1 MMHELPIATVAEA
14 GLNQAA
20 LERMSHALQAE
31 IDRGRLPGAVT
42 LIARGGRIAW
52 FESLGRQAPG
62 SETLMARDSL
72 FRIYSMT
79 KPLVSLAIMMLVEE
93 GRLLLGDT
101 VGKHLSEFAG
111 IQCAREKDGKLETFA
126 PPREP
131 TVQDLLRHTAGLT
144 YEWFAPSL
152 VRQCYSEA
160 RIASRDRSNREFS
173 RTLACIPL
181 MHEPGSAWEYSR
193 ATDVLGVIVETISG
207 QTLGTFLQERI
218 LGPLGMKDTAFSVP
232 AEQQDRIA
240 EPFSSDPDTGEAV
253 RLLDARVVPRMESG
267 GGGLMS
273 TAMDYAR
280 FLQMLLNGGQLDGV
294 RLVSRK
300 TIEWMT
306 SDHLDGVPIL
316 SDILPAGHGFGLG
329 FAVRLADGVA
339 SVAGSAGVYY
349 WGGIAGTSFFVD
361 PTEDLFAILMIQAPG
376 QRDYFR
382 PLFRN
387 MVYAAI
393 DG

>member
-1 MMHELPIATVAEA
+1 
-14 GLNQAA
+14 
-20 LERMSHALQAE
+20 
-31 IDRGRLPGAVT
+31 
-42 LIARGGRIAW
+42 
-52 FESLGRQAPG
+52 
-62 SETLMARDSL
+62 
-72 FRIYSMT
+72 
-79 KPLVSLAIMMLVEE
+79 
-93 GRLLLGDT
+93 
-101 VGKHLSEFAG
+101 
-111 IQCAREKDGKLETFA
+111 
-126 PPREP
+126 
-131 TVQDLLRHTAGLT
+131 
-144 YEWFAPSL
+144 

-193 ATDVLGVIVETISG
+193 ATDVLGVIVEAISG
-207 QTLGTFLQERI
+207 QSLGAFLQERI
-218 LGPLGMKDTAFSVP
+218 FGPLGMKDTAFSVP

-240 EPFSSDPDTGEAV
+240 EPFASDPDTGEAV

-280 FLQMLLNGGQLDGV
+280 FLQMLLDGGQLDGV

-306 SDHLDGVPIL
+306 CDHLDGVPIL
-316 SDILPAGHGFGLG
+316 GDILPAGHGFGLG

>member
-1 MMHELPIATVAEA
+1 MMHELPIASAAQT

-20 LERMSHALQAE
+20 LERMSRTLQGE

-62 SETLMARDSL
+62 SEALMARDSL

-79 KPLVSLAIMMLVEE
+79 KPIVSLAIMMLVEE
-93 GRLLLGDT
+93 GRLMLGDT
-101 VGKHLSEFAG
+101 IGRHLSEFAG
-111 IQCAREKDGKLETFA
+111 IQCAREEGGQLVTFA
-126 PPREP
+126 PRREP

-181 MHEPGSAWEYSR
+181 MHEPGSVWEYSR
-193 ATDVLGVIVETISG
+193 ATDVLGVIVEAVSG
-207 QTLGTFLQERI
+207 QSLDAFLQARI
-218 LGPLGMKDTAFSVP
+218 LGPLGMKDTHFSVP
-232 AEQQDRIA
+232 SEQQDRIA
-240 EPFSSDPDTGEAV
+240 EPFPNDPDTGDAV
-253 RLLDARVVPRMESG
+253 RLLDARAVPRRESG
-267 GGGLMS
+267 GGGLIS
-273 TAMDYAR
+273 SAMDYAR
-280 FLQMLLNGGQLDGV
+280 FLQMLLNKGELGGV
-294 RLVSRK
+294 RLVGRK

-306 SDHLDGVPIL
+306 SDHLGGTPIL
-316 SDILPAGHGFGLG
+316 GDLLPPGHGFGLG
-329 FAVRLADGVA
+329 FAVRLSDGLA

-361 PTEDLFAILMIQAPG
+361 PKEDLFAILMIQAPG

-387 MVYAAI
+387 LVYAAI
-393 DG
+393 DA